1 MNKNIKILL
10 TGANGFL
17 GKHVY
22 TELLV
27 SGFLKQN
34 IYCPSSKE
42 LDLRIPEN
50 CAKAVKG
57 KDLVIHL
64 AANFD
69 GIKYNIEHSGEV
81 FFDNAKMGLHLVEE
95 SRKAKVKKI
104 VVAGTVSSYP
114 ASAKI
119 PFTETDFWNGL
130 PEAGN
135 SSYGL
140 AKKMITAQLIAYK
153 EQYGFIGVNLLLSN
167 LYGPGDEFDF
177 QHANVAASLIR
188 KFLEA
193 KEVGTKEIVM
203 WGKGK
208 ASREFLYIKDAA
220 RAVVLSALNYEL
232 PEPINVG
239 SGKEVKIKELAETIA
254 KLTGFKGKL
263 VWDVTKPEGQLRRVS
278 NITKAKKVIK
288 FVPKVS
294 LEKGLKE
301 TIAWYKQNNK

>member
-1 MNKNIKILL
+1 MNKNTKVLL

-22 TELLV
+22 AELQAK
-27 SGFLKQN
+27 GFLKQN
-34 IYCPSSKE
+34 IYSPSSKE

-57 KDLVIHL
+57 RDLVIHL

-69 GIKYNIEHSGEV
+69 GIKYNIEHAGEV
-81 FFDNAKMGLHLVEE
+81 FYDNAKMGLHLVEE
-95 SRKAKVKKI
+95 SRKANVKKI

-114 ASAKI
+114 ATARI
-119 PFTETDFWNGL
+119 PFTETSYWDGL

-140 AKKMITAQLIAYK
+140 SKKLITAQLIAYK
-153 EQYGFIGVNLLLSN
+153 QQYNFIGVNLLFAN

-177 QHANVAASLIR
+177 KHANVVASLIR

-193 KEVGTKEIVM
+193 KENGTKEIVM
-203 WGKGK
+203 WGRGK

-220 RAVVLSALNYEL
+220 KAVVLSALKYES
-232 PEPINVG
+232 PEPINIG
-239 SGKEVKIKELAETIA
+239 SGKEVKIKKLAETIA
-254 KLTGFKGKL
+254 KLTGFQGKL
-263 VWDVTKPEGQLRRVS
+263 IWDVTKPEGQLRRVS
-278 NITKAKKVIK
+278 SIAKAKKVIG
-288 FVPKVS
+288 FIPKVS
-294 LEKGLKE
+294 LEQGLKE
-301 TIAWYKQNNK
+301 TILWYKESI